1 MGYYEDDEILKRVY
15 KDVPINEFKGSVLY
29 VGMGSA
35 WVPRIQPKAVKRTVI
50 VEIDQDIIDRYFHK
64 LNPDWEIIRF
74 DAWKFHTEDRFDFIF
89 IDIWDSIILDKYMK
103 IIENKYS
110 NFLNPEG
117 KVVFLESI
125 RVF

>member
-1 MGYYEDDEILKRVY
+1 
-15 KDVPINEFKGSVLY
+15 
-29 VGMGSA
+29 MGSA

-117 KVVFLESI
+117 KVIFLESI